1 MARPGP
7 GPVLAI
13 LTGLAWAAPAR
24 GDYQSTMDALT
35 RGLPP
40 DASALVYRIVDC
52 NHWGGEEPY
61 DNARKAEIEKA
72 MDQLDCN
79 GLSRDEASL
88 RRRYAADRVVL
99 DAFDKAHKLP
109 E

>member
-1 MARPGP
+1 MASAGR

-13 LTGLAWAAPAR
+13 LTGLACTAPAR
-24 GDYQSTMDALT
+24 GDYQRTMDALT

-40 DASALVYRIVDC
+40 DASALVYRIADC

-61 DNARKAEIEKA
+61 DDARKAEIEKA
-72 MDQLDCN
+72 MNQLDCN

-88 RRRYAADRVVL
+88 RRRYAADRLVL
-99 DAFDKAHKLP
+99 DAFDRAHKVG

>member
-1 MARPGP
+1 MACAGR

-13 LTGLAWAAPAR
+13 LTGLAFAASAR

-40 DASALVYRIVDC
+40 DASALVHRIVDC

-61 DNARKAEIEKA
+61 DDARRAEIDKA
-72 MDQLDCN
+72 MNQLDCN

-99 DAFDKAHKLP
+99 DAFDKAHRLA